1 MPRLIFCIAIL
12 VLLVILLA
20 KLGHRI
26 YWRIRNRMN
35 HCKGRVV
42 KRMCKSKGKV
52 LYYAQIYRD
61 FVGWEDIPGLH
72 FDNIS
77 DAMTAM
83 DKALERTFAELA
95 NDNDEQIIVER
106 EYKPRRR

>member
-1 MPRLIFCIAIL
+1 MPRIIFCIAIL
-12 VLLVILLA
+12 TLLVILLA

-42 KRMCKSKGKV
+42 KRMCKSQHKV
-52 LYYAQIYRD
+52 LYYAQIYKD
-61 FVGWEDIPGLH
+61 FVGWEDIPGLR

-106 EYKPRRR
+106 EYKPRR

>member
-1 MPRLIFCIAIL
+1 MPRIIFCIAIL
-12 VLLVILLA
+12 TLLVILLA

-42 KRMCKSKGKV
+42 KRMC
-52 LYYAQIYRD
+52 
-61 FVGWEDIPGLH
+61 
-72 FDNIS
+72 
-77 DAMTAM
+77 

-106 EYKPRRR
+106 EYKPRR